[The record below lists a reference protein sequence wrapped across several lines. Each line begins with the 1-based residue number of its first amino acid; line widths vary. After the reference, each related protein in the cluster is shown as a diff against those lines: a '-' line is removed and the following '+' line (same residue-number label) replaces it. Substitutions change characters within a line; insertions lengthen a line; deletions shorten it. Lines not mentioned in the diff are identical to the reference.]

1 MPRQAMSPTC
11 TECVEK
17 LLTIKLFDI
26 EGVKGGLQSTW
37 ADPMLNRTNVF
48 HQHKGAASLNLFLWC
63 NIHSQDATLQA
74 KVTAEGRQHRLSSE
88 WVQWNSLPSYL
99 RLTWVTGQI
108 IWTSSAW
115 QQRVEMRSNKIV
127 VAINF
132 HSNRVHPSQRSFKQ
146 LKISRCTALI
156 GLLFCWNSSYAPLH
170 YVHLLHHPCLHVGL
184 YNEQKHDG
192 ISGINQQ

>member
-1 MPRQAMSPTC
+1 
-11 TECVEK
+11 
-17 LLTIKLFDI
+17 
-26 EGVKGGLQSTW
+26 
-37 ADPMLNRTNVF
+37 
-48 HQHKGAASLNLFLWC
+48 
-63 NIHSQDATLQA
+63 
-74 KVTAEGRQHRLSSE
+74 
-88 WVQWNSLPSYL
+88 
-99 RLTWVTGQI
+99 
-108 IWTSSAW
+108 
-115 QQRVEMRSNKIV
+115 MRSNKIV

-132 HSNRVHPSQRSFKQ
+132 HSNRVHPSQKSFKQ